1 MKITK
6 SQLQQIIKEELTA
19 ALNEDKFARAR
30 RKIEVYLP
38 DPLEFPDVVYAGIK
52 SASHLTGGTHDFIV
66 KFVDKRKG

>member
-6 SQLQQIIKEELTA
+6 ETLKQLVMEELTA

-38 DPLEFPDVVYAGIK
+38 DPLEFPDVVYAGIE